1 MGGLTVAE
9 YIKREALIKK
19 LRIMPIP
26 KQAGSANT
34 WLDNCAA
41 GVNAAIREVA
51 SFPAADVAP
60 VVRCKGCKHFK
71 NYGKTS
77 LLMDGKNIKAGWCHR
92 RARYD
97 EEYRMPPDG
106 FCSYGEPKMDGGT
119 DHASG

>member
-1 MGGLTVAE
+1 MAE
-9 YIKREALIKK
+9 CIEREALIKK

-60 VVRCKGCKHFK
+60 VVHGKWDKNGNCTNCGKHAPFWSMSSC
-71 NYGKTS
+71 YYESPYCQSCG
-77 LLMDGKNIKAGWCHR
+77 A
-92 RARYD
+92 
-97 EEYRMPPDG
+97 
-106 FCSYGEPKMDGGT
+106 KMDGG
-119 DHASG
+119 AK

>member
-1 MGGLTVAE
+1 MAE
-9 YIKREALIKK
+9 YFEREALIKK

-60 VVRCKGCKHFK
+60 VVRCKDCKSSCK
-71 NYGKTS
+71 
-77 LLMDGKNIKAGWCHR
+77 DGNGRTCEGYWYELSEFAVPVK
-92 RARYD
+92 D
-97 EEYRMPPDG
+97 DD
-106 FCSYGEPKMDGGT
+106 FCSYGEPKMDGGVE
-119 DHASG
+119 